1 VRPVDAEAGV
11 RSGILVGRMRRSD
24 LFSHLITVRKQE
36 KVVVVVVVV
45 VGGRGGEGN
54 FYSIYEVSR
63 LEVVLSTI
71 NLHRE

>member
-1 VRPVDAEAGV
+1 
-11 RSGILVGRMRRSD
+11 M
-24 LFSHLITVRKQE
+24 
-36 KVVVVVVVV
+36 VVVVGGVG